1 MNLFPSTATIGPTYY
16 PVNVTVDGSSGVVH
30 TNMTTDY
37 LWLVNPY
44 GGTSSGFVDN
54 FPSSNYPSYLPTYCS
69 VDAVTA
75 ELTCA
80 YASSGATVN
89 GTILGVASGDHYA
102 QLRIWTADSL
112 PSTATVVRLYIYNP
126 DDTSGGA

>member
-1 MNLFPSTATIGPTYY
+1 MNLYPSTVSIGSTYCL
-16 PVNVTVDGSSGVVH
+16 VEVTVDNKSSPVY
-30 TNMTTDY
+30 TNTTDY
-37 LWLVNPY
+37 FWLVNPY

-54 FPSSNYPSYLPTYCS
+54 FPSSSYPSYLPTYCA

-89 GTILGVASGDHYA
+89 GTVLGVASGDYYA
-102 QLRIWTADSL
+102 QLRIWTADFL